1 MAKSSSAKE
10 FIVLLTVLGLIKSNI
25 LWIIP
30 IWVWFNTMNQAKA
43 FESKPGPKPRR

>member
-1 MAKSSSAKE
+1 MAKNNPAKE
-10 FIVLLTVLGLIKSNI
+10 LIVLLTVLGLIKSNI

-30 IWVWFNTMNQAKA
+30 IWVWFSIFNKAKA